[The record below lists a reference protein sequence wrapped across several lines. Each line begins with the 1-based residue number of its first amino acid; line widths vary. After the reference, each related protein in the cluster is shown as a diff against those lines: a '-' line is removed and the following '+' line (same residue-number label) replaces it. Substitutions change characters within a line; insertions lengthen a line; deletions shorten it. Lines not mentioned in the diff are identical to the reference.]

1 MDSSSILSLS
11 SPMVSTALEPGAI
24 LDGHAGGGQS
34 VAPGEEGV
42 IVGAQ
47 FHAAPPSPSLTEEPS
62 GSVLSAMASKSSGV
76 CNSSLATTL
85 ALIGAFLETAAP
97 PMSPMMIRSLWEA
110 TALTM
115 SVGVSRRASS
125 FSGSGQ
131 MRMDISAPN
140 SSTRPTPSRASIPE

>member
-1 MDSSSILSLS
+1 
-11 SPMVSTALEPGAI
+11 
-24 LDGHAGGGQS
+24 
-34 VAPGEEGV
+34 
-42 IVGAQ
+42 
-47 FHAAPPSPSLTEEPS
+47 
-62 GSVLSAMASKSSGV
+62 MASKSSGV

-97 PMSPMMIRSLWEA
+97 PMSPMMMRSLWEA

-140 SSTRPTPSRASIPE
+140 SSTRPTPFTRFNSGMRRAEASSPSSVPSSAPSEDREMTA